1 MGMKIDAHDTTGTPL
16 MLSAHYL
23 YLAAKVEP
31 GIGSHEPII
40 TVESRPLHALA
51 GMWLR
56 SGRGIGRGNKSAMAA
71 FRVLGHPKFDF

>member
-1 MGMKIDAHDTTGTPL
+1 

-23 YLAAKVEP
+23 YLVAKVEL

-40 TVESRPLHALA
+40 TVEGRPLHALS

-56 SGRGIGRGNKSAMAA
+56 SGRGKKNGMAA
-71 FRVLGHPKFDF
+71 FRVLGHPKVDF